1 MSVGMQKKFAVLE
14 LETLL
19 QLQAKVQRP
28 LCTET
33 AMETQNPKADDNRK
47 DDEAEAEAEVR
58 DVDDVLED
66 NHDDTKVD
74 EE

>member
-1 MSVGMQKKFAVLE
+1 MQKKFAVLE

-28 LCTET
+28 LCTDT